1 MVGSL
6 LQEGMQRRKGRGCG
20 WLNMYRHGP
29 GRHEGGQLQEVVMK
43 RTFATA
49 DLRAF
54 VHIPGCTEDE
64 GD

>member
-1 MVGSL
+1 MWVAEYV
-6 LQEGMQRRKGRGCG
+6 QT
-20 WLNMYRHGP
+20 WA